1 MVEQRNSLI
10 ELLKHLDGNF
20 KRTCPAYNNPNIGF
34 EKLGNC
40 TGCKYQIGKDDCDY
54 IARATD
60 YLLDN
65 GVILPPCKI
74 GDKVY
79 YICEEFEEYGGN
91 YVSELTITEISNVRF
106 WVENEDENHFRFT
119 DIGKTVFL
127 TREEAEVALE
137 KPRAEANNDR

>member
-1 MVEQRNSLI
+1 MTERKRLMSLI
-10 ELLKHLDGNF
+10 YKAGDLAHKWSTSDFTSTLVG
-20 KRTCPAYNNPNIGF
+20 
-34 EKLGNC
+34 
-40 TGCKYQIGKDDCDY
+40 
-54 IARATD
+54 

-127 TREEAEVALE
+127 TREEAEAILE